1 MLAEAAVFLAAL
13 NPIVVPNDEADGGR
27 VVTAPRLV
35 VISPGSPAW
44 MKRSTPWG
52 DSRGRRF
59 VPPEQDSPLCPY
71 FQPSR
76 WDAPAF
82 AASAGSCRAAC
93 DRVGECDGR
102 EKALTAVPFAALLGL
117 LGVRRY
123 RTRTRTRGE

>member
-13 NPIVVPNDEADGGR
+13 NPIVVPNDEADGGG

-59 VPPEQDSPLCPY
+59 VPPE
-71 FQPSR
+71 
-76 WDAPAF
+76 
-82 AASAGSCRAAC
+82 
-93 DRVGECDGR
+93 
-102 EKALTAVPFAALLGL
+102 
-117 LGVRRY
+117 
-123 RTRTRTRGE
+123 